1 MRKLKC
7 LVSKYGHLTKDKIY
21 SCIEESNLFDNV
33 YFVEGD
39 NGAITSI
46 HKDDPDFVFIDQ
58 LRIQKIEEIL
68 KSEDDE

>member
-1 MRKLKC
+1 MLKFKC

-21 SCIEESNLFDNV
+21 TCIEKSTLFDDV
-33 YFVEGD
+33 YFVKGD

-58 LRIQKIEEIL
+58 LRIQKIGEIL
-68 KSEDDE
+68 KSEDNE